1 MNKLTKK
8 QNDILRFIV
17 SYMKDYDYSP
27 SYREIADNFNISSP
41 ATIHEHIQTL
51 KSKGFLKLN
60 PNMPRSL
67 ELTSKVMRMGKSIE
81 LPLLG
86 LIAAGAPIE
95 AVEEHETMVV
105 PAGLLKDED
114 SYVLQVKG
122 ESMIEDGILNGDY
135 VVVERNYFPKNGDV
149 VVALLDNAY
158 VTLKRFF
165 REKNAIR
172 LQPANSAMEPIFVKD
187 VAIRGIVRAVIR
199 KFA

>member
-86 LIAAGAPIE
+86 LIAAG
-95 AVEEHETMVV
+95 VESNIINR
-105 PAGLLKDED
+105 PGGIFLRAADQISNED
-114 SYVLQVKG
+114 R
-122 ESMIEDGILNGDY
+122 I
-135 VVVERNYFPKNGDV
+135 
-149 VVALLDNAY
+149 
-158 VTLKRFF
+158 
-165 REKNAIR
+165 
-172 LQPANSAMEPIFVKD
+172 
-187 VAIRGIVRAVIR
+187 
-199 KFA
+199 